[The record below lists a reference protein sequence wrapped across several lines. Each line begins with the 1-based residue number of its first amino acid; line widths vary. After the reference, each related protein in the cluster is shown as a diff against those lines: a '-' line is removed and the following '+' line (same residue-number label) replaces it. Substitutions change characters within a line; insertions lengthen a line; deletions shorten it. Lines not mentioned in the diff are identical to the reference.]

1 MENSYHGE
9 TLGALSVTD
18 IKLFR
23 KNYASLI
30 KKNNPIKTPDWRYA
44 DKGETSESYALRCIE
59 DLDLE
64 NIKINHFDGCS
75 I

>member
-1 MENSYHGE
+1 MECDGSCHCGKITFVAQGNLMY
-9 TLGALSVTD
+9 V
-18 IKLFR
+18 I
-23 KNYASLI
+23 NI
-30 KKNNPIKTPDWRYA
+30 
-44 DKGETSESYALRCIE
+44 RCIE